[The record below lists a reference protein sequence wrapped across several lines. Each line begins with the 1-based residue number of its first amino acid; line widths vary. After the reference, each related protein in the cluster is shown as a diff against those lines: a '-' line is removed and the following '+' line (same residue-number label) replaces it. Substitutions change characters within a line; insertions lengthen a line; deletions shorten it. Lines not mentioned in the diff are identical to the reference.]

1 MGVVA
6 GRDGG
11 AGGAALVSAAGAS
24 SCLVGGSPAYR
35 VIRVDDLS
43 DARLDAYARLTE
55 RELRSVLEPEKGI
68 FIAESAK
75 VIERAVEA
83 GLQPVSFLMAE
94 RWLPVLEPLLDRL
107 GGCGGAGAPAAA
119 GTTSAATGA
128 IPVFV
133 APEDLMRRLTGYEV
147 TRGALAAFR
156 RPVLPDAPAFLRALV
171 DASAGRPVRVC
182 VLEGIVDHTNV
193 GAIFRS
199 AAALNVDGV
208 LVSPTCC
215 DPLYRRAVRVSMG
228 TVFQVPW
235 CRIGSDAR
243 HWPGDGLD
251 ALHEAGFTCAA
262 MALSDDSI
270 SLDDP
275 VLGERDRLA
284 IFMGTEG
291 AGLGA
296 RTIRGCDVCVRI
308 PMAHGVDSLNVAAAS
323 AVAFWQ
329 LCPHESNGYRYR
341 PGLYS

>member
-1 MGVVA
+1 MGLVSEA
-6 GRDGG
+6 GRACGPVSSVDGAD
-11 AGGAALVSAAGAS
+11 AGSACRVVRVS
-24 SCLVGGSPAYR
+24 
-35 VIRVDDLS
+35 DLS
-43 DARLDAYARLTE
+43 DSRLDVYARLTE
-55 RELRSVLEPEKGI
+55 REIRSVLEPEKGI

-94 RWLPVLEPLLDRL
+94 RWLPVLAPLLRRL
-107 GGCGGAGAPAAA
+107 GGDGGAAAPGDGAGVGA
-119 GTTSAATGA
+119 GTDAV
-128 IPVFV
+128 PVFV
-133 APEDLMRRLTGYEV
+133 APEDLMRQLTGYEV

-156 RPVLPDAPAFLRALV
+156 RPVLPDALAFLRGIV
-171 DASAGRPVRVC
+171 DAAGDRPVRVC

-235 CRIGSDAR
+235 CRIGADAR
-243 HWPGDGLD
+243 HWPDDGL
-251 ALHEAGFTCAA
+251 AVLHEAGFACAA

-275 VLGERDRLA
+275 ALGDHGRLA

-296 RTIRGCDVCVRI
+296 RTIRGCDACVRI

-329 LCPHESNGYRYR
+329 LCPHGSNDYRYR

>member
-1 MGVVA
+1 MG
-6 GRDGG
+6 
-11 AGGAALVSAAGAS
+11 
-24 SCLVGGSPAYR
+24 CTI
-35 VIRVDDLS
+35 IRVSDLIDD
-43 DARLDAYARLTE
+43 RLDVYVRLTE
-55 RELRSVLEPEKGI
+55 RELRCVLEPEKGI

-75 VIERAVEA
+75 VIERAVDA
-83 GLQPVSFLMAE
+83 GLTPISFLLGE
-94 RWLPVLEPLLDRL
+94 RWIDQLQPLFDQI
-107 GGCGGAGAPAAA
+107 
-119 GTTSAATGA
+119 SAAHPDVE

-133 APEDLMRRLTGYEV
+133 APMELMETLTGFTV

-156 RPVLPDAPAFLRALV
+156 RPRLLSAPEFLRRIC
-171 DASAGRPVRVC
+171 DQASSCPVRVC

-235 CRIGSDAR
+235 TRVGSTWRA
-243 HWPGDGLD
+243 WPGDGLA
-251 ALHEAGFTCAA
+251 ALRDAGFTCAA
-262 MALSDDSI
+262 MALADDSL

-275 VLGERDRLA
+275 QLARFDRLA
-284 IFMGTEG
+284 LFMGTEG
-291 AGLGA
+291 AGLDP
-296 RTIRGCDVCVRI
+296 RTIAGCDCTVRI

-329 LCPHESNGYRYR
+329 LCPHASNAYRYR
-341 PGLYS
+341 RGLFS